1 MMLSLAEIGAGVV
14 AVERLFDDIVKVL
27 SRTWRLKPYTI
38 NYKPKASM
46 LAWNCLQIT
55 IKTTCV
61 VNWALAGFQSTTS

>member
-38 NYKPKASM
+38 NYKPEGSM
-46 LAWNCLQIT
+46 LA
-55 IKTTCV
+55 
-61 VNWALAGFQSTTS
+61 